1 MPLATQLRSYLS
13 ALASLGPGVSI
24 LLVAAAPAPVESIMS
39 AEHAAELPAPLPAL
53 AAAVNDASL
62 PIAQRMR
69 AVFWL
74 RTAGGDAAVD
84 ALCTSGQQQQQ
95 RQLQLHC
102 LQLCVTMAHAQA

>member
-1 MPLATQLRSYLS
+1 
-13 ALASLGPGVSI
+13 
-24 LLVAAAPAPVESIMS
+24 MS

-102 LQLCVTMAHAQA
+102 LQLCVTMARAQA